1 MVDRQS
7 KLKMLGS
14 CPLFQDLS
22 KRELSAIL
30 KSAHEVEHPAG
41 IAVLEEGTDGV
52 GFHLILE
59 GKASVVTGGRRR
71 AELGPGQYFG
81 EMSLID
87 GLPRTATVTPIT
99 PMKTL
104 TIASWDFAP
113 MVDQNP
119 SIARKMLAEMSRRL
133 REAYKDSVVH

>member
-1 MVDRQS
+1 MADRKS
-7 KLKMLGS
+7 KLELLAS
-14 CPLFQDLS
+14 VPLFQDLS

-30 KSAHEVEHPAG
+30 KSAREVQHPAG
-41 IAVLEEGTDGV
+41 SAVLEEGTDGV

-59 GKASVVTGGRRR
+59 GKATVVIGGRTR
-71 AELGPGQYFG
+71 AELGPGSYFG

-87 GLPRTATVTPIT
+87 GLPRTATVTPVT

-113 MVDQNP
+113 MIDQNP
-119 SIARKMLAEMSRRL
+119 SIARKLLVEMSRRL